1 MIQLSDHFTT
11 RKLLRFSFP
20 SIIMMIFTSIY
31 GVVDGFFVSNF
42 AGKEPFTAVNFVM
55 PIIMILGS
63 FGFMFG
69 TGGSALISKTLGEGD
84 KTKANKLFSMLVS
97 VSVIFGIL
105 VAVTGFL
112 LIRPVLIFLGAEGT
126 LLKNCILYARCV
138 IPAIPLLFLQYEF
151 QTLFVTA
158 EKPKLGL
165 YVTTAAGVTN
175 MVLDGLFVGI
185 FRWGITGAAVAT
197 ALSECIGGLL
207 PVIYFLRKNGSTL
220 RLSRP
225 TFSGSALLRICT
237 NGSSEVMSNVSMSL
251 IGMLFNVQLLR
262 YAGQNGVAAYGVLM
276 YVNMIFLAVFIGFSI
291 GTAPIIG
298 YHYGAQ
304 NNDELKGILKKS
316 LQIIAVF
323 SGCML
328 ASALLL
334 AKPLTLI
341 FVGYDKDLMEMTLH
355 AFSIYSFCFLFSGFA
370 IYGSAFFTALND
382 GLVSAVISFMR
393 TLVFETAAILLFP
406 KLWGVD
412 GIWFSTVAAEIMA
425 DVLTAAFLIGK
436 RRKYHYW

>member
-84 KTKANKLFSMLVS
+84 RTKANRLFSMLVS

-112 LIRPVLIFLGAEGT
+112 LIRPILIFLGAEGT

-175 MVLDGLFVGI
+175 MVLDGLFVGV

-197 ALSECIGGLL
+197 ALSEGIGGLL
-207 PVIYFLRKNGSTL
+207 PVIYFSRKNGSTL

-225 TFSGSALLRICT
+225 TFSGRALLRICT
-237 NGSSEVMSNVSMSL
+237 NGSSEVMSNISMSL

-298 YHYGAQ
+298 FHYGAQ

-341 FVGYDKDLMEMTLH
+341 FVGYDRDLMKMTLH

-406 KLWGVD
+406 KIWGVD

-436 RRKYHYW
+436 RGKYHYW

>member
-1 MIQLSDHFTT
+1 
-11 RKLLRFSFP
+11 
-20 SIIMMIFTSIY
+20 
-31 GVVDGFFVSNF
+31 
-42 AGKEPFTAVNFVM
+42 
-55 PIIMILGS
+55 
-63 FGFMFG
+63 
-69 TGGSALISKTLGEGD
+69 
-84 KTKANKLFSMLVS
+84 
-97 VSVIFGIL
+97 
-105 VAVTGFL
+105 
-112 LIRPVLIFLGAEGT
+112 
-126 LLKNCILYARCV
+126 
-138 IPAIPLLFLQYEF
+138 
-151 QTLFVTA
+151 
-158 EKPKLGL
+158 
-165 YVTTAAGVTN
+165 
-175 MVLDGLFVGI
+175 
-185 FRWGITGAAVAT
+185 
-197 ALSECIGGLL
+197 
-207 PVIYFLRKNGSTL
+207 
-220 RLSRP
+220 
-225 TFSGSALLRICT
+225 
-237 NGSSEVMSNVSMSL
+237 
-251 IGMLFNVQLLR
+251 LR

-298 YHYGAQ
+298 FHYGAQ

-341 FVGYDKDLMEMTLH
+341 FVGYDRDLMKMTLH

-406 KLWGVD
+406 KIWGVD

-436 RRKYHYW
+436 RGKYHYW